1 MSKAKY
7 TIETF
12 RAVDGEHRFNILEQ
26 NGQVVAVASQGYG
39 NRSDMLEMLKNL
51 RENLAD
57 AEIVKVE
64 K

>member
-12 RAVDGEHRFNILEQ
+12 LDAGGEHRFNILEQ
-26 NGQVVAVASQGYG
+26 NGQVVAVASQGYS